1 MRFVLSLLIFAV
13 MVAFAAMF
21 GLFAVGDAEQQIST
35 ATGKGAWLA
44 GVITGILVAWI
55 ARIPWS
61 ELPLRMTY
69 WAKVQSRRLWWMT
82 VGVVCIS
89 VLMVY

>member
-1 MRFVLSLLIFAV
+1 MRFVLSVL
-13 MVAFAAMF
+13 MF
-21 GLFAVGDAEQQIST
+21 GAMATLAALFGLSIVDDSERQLAST
-35 ATGKGAWLA
+35 LGKGVWLA

-61 ELPLRMTY
+61 EIPLRMAY

-82 VGVVCIS
+82 VGIACVG